1 MRSEFLGYRRATTV
15 SLLGLGFQLGLA
27 ALLFLYAYLSRDFAA
42 MTAFLYA
49 AIGAIVWLTL
59 VVVYDQHRRE
69 RIEAFEAEAFAA
81 SDAAAS
87 SVFDEGGQELRV
99 AARRLAMMH
108 KILIPLMSLVVGGLL
123 LGMGLWRFSGGRARL
138 SPDDFT
144 VSHDR
149 FFVLFV
155 SIAVGA
161 FGFVFA
167 RFISGMAQQKVW
179 SMLSAGASFAVG
191 TSIFGLLIAV
201 GHFVDI
207 AGPDSMLR
215 YLQVIIPAM
224 VVGLGVE
231 VLFNFVLDI
240 YRPRKAGEL
249 ARPAMD
255 SRILGLIAAPDK
267 IAESISDAINYQ
279 LGFDVTGSWF
289 YRLVSRSLVL
299 LVVLGALVGWAMTTV
314 TVIRADQRGMLLRFG
329 KIVNEDLGPGAH
341 LKMPWPI
348 DRIVIPQIIER
359 DEGGKV
365 VRSVASTSGVREIQ
379 LGTNPPDA
387 GDGPILWTME
397 HSLEERFTIV
407 QTGHDSEDS
416 EEKDFALVALEVP
429 VQFVVSDVRLFEEL
443 APPETREK
451 MLRAVGERAVQRYL
465 SRLTIDDVLGGP
477 QSDPAEGRVDL
488 GDALRIEVEAA
499 FAQMNPGPDGVP
511 RGAGVRVL
519 FVGAQGAHPPKD
531 VAPQFEQV
539 VQAEQRTAARL
550 DAAHTYEIGALTEVV
565 GSVEK
570 AREIIGELDA
580 LERLRSASSSNEA
593 RVLQNAKIE
602 DIVAGSGGEAANI
615 MANARAVR
623 WERHMSDRGRA
634 MRYAGRLA
642 GYQASEPIYK
652 AILYFDALK
661 SAMADAR
668 VYIVDDRVPL
678 HLRLELQDISTG
690 QNAFR
695 GTSEDERP

>member
-1 MRSEFLGYRRATTV
+1 MRSEYLGYRRATTV
-15 SLLGLGFQLGLA
+15 SLLGLGLQLGLA
-27 ALLFLYAYLSRDFAA
+27 ALLFVYAYLSRDHAA
-42 MTAFLYA
+42 MSAFLYV
-49 AIGAIVWLTL
+49 AIGALVWLTL

-69 RIEAFEAEAFAA
+69 QIEAFEAEAFAA

-87 SVFDEGGQELRV
+87 SVFDEGASELRV

-108 KILIPLMSLVVGGLL
+108 KILVPLMSLLVGGLL
-123 LGMGLWRFSGGRARL
+123 LGVGLWRFAGGQARV
-138 SPDDFT
+138 SPDDFS
-144 VSHDR
+144 VSQDR

-161 FGFVFA
+161 FGFIFA

-191 TSIFGLLIAV
+191 ASIFGLLIAV

-207 AGPDSMLR
+207 AGPDTMLR
-215 YLQVIIPAM
+215 YLQVIIPAIM
-224 VVGLGVE
+224 VGLGGE
-231 VLFNFVLDI
+231 VVLHFVLDI

-255 SRILGLIAAPDK
+255 SRVLGLIAAPDK
-267 IAESISDAINYQ
+267 IAESISEAINYQ

-289 YRLVSRSLVL
+289 YRLLSRSLAL
-299 LVVLGALVGWAMTTV
+299 LVVMGALIGWAMTSV

-329 KIVNEDLGPGAH
+329 RIVNADLGPGAH

-348 DRIVIPQIIER
+348 DRVVIPEIIER

-365 VRSVASTSGVREIQ
+365 VRRVASTSGVREIQ

-387 GDGPILWTME
+387 GTGPILWTMQ

-407 QTGHDSEDS
+407 QTGRDNADSQ
-416 EEKDFALVALEVP
+416 EKDFALVALEVP
-429 VQFVVSDVRLFEEL
+429 VQFVIEDVRLFEEL
-443 APPETREK
+443 GPPEMREK
-451 MLRAVGERAVQRYL
+451 MLKAVGERAVQRFV
-465 SRLTIDDVLGGP
+465 SALTIDDVLGGP
-477 QSDPAEGRVDL
+477 DRDTAQGPADL
-488 GDALRIEVEAA
+488 AVELRREVEEA
-499 FAQMNPGPDGVP
+499 FAQMNPGSDGVP
-511 RGAGVRVL
+511 RGAGIRVL

-550 DAAHTYEIGALTEVV
+550 EAAHTYEIGALTEVV

-570 AREIIGELDA
+570 AREIIDELNE
-580 LERLRSASSSNEA
+580 LERLRQASSSNEA

-602 DIVAGSGGEAANI
+602 EIVAGSGGEAAKI

-623 WERHMSDRGRA
+623 WERHMSDRSRA

-642 GYQASEPIYK
+642 AYEASEPIYK

-661 SAMADAR
+661 SAMSGAR
-668 VYIVDDRVPL
+668 VYIVDERVPL
-678 HLRLELQDISTG
+678 HLRLELQDISTRG
-690 QNAFR
+690 DAFK
-695 GTSEDERP
+695 GAADDSQ